1 MNPSNMKKCVN
12 NRLLLL
18 DLDGVL
24 LDSQSNME
32 IAWTAVRN
40 TLGINVTFDQYFKKI
55 GAPFSDILDD
65 LGVGDRFAEIEPIFR
80 TESMKALHKAKF
92 FPEVEETLL
101 QLVSRQIK
109 LGVVTS
115 KDKLRTN
122 AVLAQLP
129 VNFLTVQTPEHKYRG
144 KPAPDHLLIAMAEA
158 NVDPSDVI
166 YMGDMDADYH
176 AARRADIKYAHA
188 TWGYGK
194 IPDCEV
200 VVLNKFSEIINLM
213 ES

>member
-1 MNPSNMKKCVN
+1 MTTSSKTQDGV

-40 TLGINVTFDQYFKKI
+40 TLGVSVTFDEYFEKI
-55 GAPFSDILDD
+55 GAPFGDILDD
-65 LGVGDRFAEIEPIFR
+65 LGIGDQLGEIEPIFR
-80 TESMKALHKAKF
+80 TESMKALHKAQF
-92 FPEVEETLL
+92 FSGVEETLL
-101 QLVSRQIK
+101 QLVKRGIK

-129 VNFLTVQTPEHKYRG
+129 VTFATVQTPENKHRG
-144 KPAPDHLLIAMAEA
+144 KPAPDHLLLAMAEA
-158 NVDPSDVI
+158 NADPSDTI

-188 TWGYGK
+188 AWGYG
-194 IPDCEV
+194 EV
-200 VVLNKFSEIINLM
+200 PGDRVLVLNKFSEIMDAM
-213 ES
+213 EY

>member
-1 MNPSNMKKCVN
+1 MDAAF

-40 TLGINVTFDQYFKKI
+40 TLGVSVTFEEYFEKI
-55 GAPFSDILDD
+55 GAPFGDILND
-65 LGVGDRFAEIEPIFR
+65 LGIGDQLEEIEPIFR
-80 TESMKALHKAKF
+80 TESMKALHKANF

-101 QLVSRQIK
+101 LLVECRIK

-115 KDKLRTN
+115 KDKFRTN

-129 VNFLTVQTPEHKYRG
+129 VTFVTIQTPEDKYRG

-158 NVDPSDVI
+158 NADPCDTV
-166 YMGDMDADYH
+166 YMGDMDADFH
-176 AARRADIKYAHA
+176 AAHRADIRYAHA
-188 TWGYGK
+188 AWGYGDT
-194 IPDCEV
+194 PEGQRL
-200 VVLNKFSEIINLM
+200 VLNKFSEIIKVM